1 MHHKHKQT
9 QNYFSF
15 LLTSTKRI
23 RICLPFFF
31 VLLQF
36 SLHAQ
41 EVFISPPAK
50 LLTRF
55 SFTTLSGGVV
65 MLRATVGD
73 KPDSLNFIFDTGS
86 SGISLDTA
94 TAAALKLNI
103 VPSDKMIKGIAG
115 IRKVDFVNDL
125 SLHLPGLTTDSLDFH
140 VNDYS
145 LLTSTY
151 GFPIDGIIGYS
162 FLRKYI
168 IYIDYDSSIM
178 KIYKPGGIRYPRGG
192 HLMKPTFVSLP
203 FHTVTVKDDHEAS
216 GKFFLDTGAGLCF
229 LMSNDFENDSAI
241 LKKGKKIVITQ
252 AEGIGGKQR
261 MELTTVKV
269 LKFGPY
275 KFRNVPTYV
284 FEDVNN
290 ITSYPHIGGL
300 LGNDIMRRFNM
311 YINYPAREFYFK
323 PNTHYN
329 ELFDYSYTGMS
340 LYQTLEGIVVADV
353 QKDGPAAKAGLLEG
367 DMIISVDN
375 NFSGHI
381 QTYKN
386 LLEEE
391 NTKFKIII
399 RRNAELIE
407 IKMKTGSIR

>member
-1 MHHKHKQT
+1 MHQKHRPIHL
-9 QNYFSF
+9 FF
-15 LLTSTKRI
+15 LLASAKWL
-23 RICLPFFF
+23 RICLI
-31 VLLQF
+31 VLCLNAHI
-36 SLHAQ
+36 SLVAQ

-55 SFTTLSGGVV
+55 SFTTLSGGVI
-65 MLRATVGD
+65 MLKGTVGD

-125 SLHLPGLTTDSLDFH
+125 TLHLPGLQTDSLDFH

-168 IYIDYDSSIM
+168 VYIDYDSSIM

-203 FHTVTVKDDHEAS
+203 FSSITVKDDHAVT

-229 LMSNDFENDSAI
+229 LMSNDFEKDSTV

-261 MELTTVKV
+261 MELTTVKMV
-269 LKFGPY
+269 QMGPY

-323 PNTHYN
+323 PNSHYN

-340 LYQTLEGIVVADV
+340 LYQTTEGIIVSDI
-353 QKDGPAAKAGLLEG
+353 QKDGPAEKSGLQEDDL
-367 DMIISVDN
+367 IISIDN
-375 NFSGHI
+375 NFSGNI
-381 QTYKN
+381 TTYKN

-391 NTKFKIII
+391 NTRFKLII
-399 RRNAELIE
+399 RRKSELVE
-407 IKMKTGSIR
+407 IRLKTGSIR

>member
-1 MHHKHKQT
+1 MHQKHRPIHL
-9 QNYFSF
+9 FF
-15 LLTSTKRI
+15 LLASAKRL
-23 RICLPFFF
+23 RICLV
-31 VLLQF
+31 VLCLTAHIG
-36 SLHAQ
+36 LVAQ

-55 SFTTLSGGVV
+55 SFTTLSGGVI
-65 MLRATVGD
+65 MLRGTVGD

-125 SLHLPGLTTDSLDFH
+125 TLHLPGLQTDSLDFH

-168 IYIDYDSSIM
+168 VYIDYDSSIM

-203 FHTVTVKDDHEAS
+203 FNAITVKDDHAVT

-229 LMSNDFENDSAI
+229 LMSNDFEKDSTV

-261 MELTTVKV
+261 MELTTVKMV
-269 LKFGPY
+269 QMGPY

-323 PNTHYN
+323 PNSHYN

-340 LYQTLEGIVVADV
+340 LYQTTEGIIISDI
-353 QKDGPAAKAGLLEG
+353 QKDGPAEKSGLQEDDL
-367 DMIISVDN
+367 IISIDN
-375 NFSGHI
+375 NFSGNI
-381 QTYKN
+381 TTYKN

-391 NTKFKIII
+391 NTRFKLII
-399 RRNAELIE
+399 RRKSELVE
-407 IKMKTGSIR
+407 IRLKTGSIR